1 VISHL
6 KALQAFEAVGT
17 HGSVTAA
24 AQALGVSPGAISQQ
38 VHKLEAQLGVTLL
51 ERAAG
56 KMELTTWGRVYHV
69 EIKKGFDHLANA
81 QYVLGRARN
90 ESGITLSSLT
100 SVVNKW
106 IGREIFDWQALYPNA
121 MIHLVGT
128 EREPTMG
135 QDDVDFR
142 IYYGHKSHHRH
153 FVELFTDWVV
163 PACAPHLIET
173 NPPCEIT
180 DILGFPL
187 LHIVWDSAFSPAPSW
202 SDWADSVGC
211 SKPPKDK
218 GPSYTLSSSAIDAA
232 VAGRGFVLAQLAMIA
247 DELKSGRLV
256 IPFDHRLKLSDPYF
270 LAWNRAS
277 LQKPFGQE
285 FKRWISS
292 TGKRQAA
299 ISAPAT

>member
-1 VISHL
+1 MIPFL

-17 HGSVTAA
+17 RGSVTAA
-24 AQALGVSPGAISQQ
+24 AHALGVSPGAISQQ
-38 VHKLEAQLGVTLL
+38 VHKLEAHLGITLL
-51 ERAAG
+51 ERGAG
-56 KMELTTWGRVYHV
+56 KMELTTWGRIYHA

-81 QYVLGRARN
+81 QHVLSRARN

-142 IYYGHKSHHRH
+142 IYYGQNSHHQY

-163 PACAPHLIET
+163 PACAPRLIET
-173 NPPCEIT
+173 NPPQAIT
-180 DILGFPL
+180 DILSFPL
-187 LHIVWDSAFSPAPSW
+187 LHIVWDAAFSPAPSW
-202 SDWADSVGC
+202 SDWARSIGC
-211 SKPPKDK
+211 PRPPADK
-218 GPSYTLSSSAIDAA
+218 GLSYTLSSSAIDAA

-247 DELKSGRLV
+247 DELKSGRLA
-256 IPFDHRLKLSDPYF
+256 IPFDHRLKLSDPYL

-277 LQKPFGQE
+277 LQKPFGPE
-285 FKRWISS
+285 FRRWIIS

-299 ISAPAT
+299 ISAPST